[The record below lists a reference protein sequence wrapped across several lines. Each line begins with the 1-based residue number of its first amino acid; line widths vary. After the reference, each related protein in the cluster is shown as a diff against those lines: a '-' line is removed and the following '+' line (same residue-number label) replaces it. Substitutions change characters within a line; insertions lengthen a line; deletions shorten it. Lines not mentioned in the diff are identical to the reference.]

1 MGWYNTALT
10 EFRDWVNIGGTLL
23 SSPVYGVNYLPLAG
37 GTITGLLTTEVGIR
51 SAKAIYQTAEI
62 TGTPTGTT
70 QTLILN
76 DGNHQSLSLASSTG
90 NVTVTLT
97 VPSGSTSGTIIITQ
111 HGTTARDITWAVSS
125 GTFRWMGTEPT
136 WSSDDTGAVRII
148 SWRYNVTANIM
159 YLMST
164 DVAA

>member
-1 MGWYNTALT
+1 M
-10 EFRDWVNIGGTLL
+10 
-23 SSPVYGVNYLPLAG
+23 SSPSDGLIVMAANDGTTPSAISV
-37 GTITGLLTTEVGIR
+37 GTITASGQISVGNGL
-51 SAKAIYQTAEI
+51 YQTAEI
-62 TGTPTGTT
+62 TGTPAGTT
-70 QTLILN
+70 QTLTLN

-97 VPSGSTSGTIIITQ
+97 VPSGSASGTIIITQ

-136 WSSDDTGAVRII
+136 WSSDATGAVRII